1 MQEPSPRP
9 YSNPHGRKQ
18 SRVRSRLAA
27 YRARREGRPR
37 RQIPRAA
44 VPSFF
49 TLMNLFSGFLSIIQA
64 FEGRFDYACWLIVLA
79 AFFDVLDGMMAR
91 LTNTSSLFGIELDSL
106 SDVVSFGVAPSVLV
120 YAFGLNQF
128 GALGLISSSLP
139 AICGAVR
146 LARFN
151 VGYTGEKEDF
161 FVGMPI
167 PGMAIIIVALIL
179 NFNHAEWFSRY
190 SPSNL
195 SILIPIVILLSF
207 LMISTIKFDAI
218 PKPTTSYIKA
228 HPRKFLAYGTGLLLV
243 ILLQQIGLL
252 FVLTVYLVYN
262 IGRAVR
268 TVLLALKNGEKEGGS
283 SQAEGSRD
291 DGTGL

>member
-1 MQEPSPRP
+1 MQEPDPKSL
-9 YSNPHGRKQ
+9 SESHGQKQ
-18 SRVRSRLAA
+18 SVVRGRLAA
-27 YRARREGRPR
+27 YRSRRSALPR
-37 RQIPRAA
+37 RRISRAA

-49 TLMNLFSGFLSIIQA
+49 TLMNLFSGFLSIIQT

-91 LTNTSSLFGIELDSL
+91 LTKTSSMFGIELDSL

-120 YAFGLNQF
+120 YVFGLREF
-128 GALGLISSSLP
+128 GALGLISSALP

-151 VGYTGEKEDF
+151 VGYEGEKLDY
-161 FVGMPI
+161 FVGLPI
-167 PGMAIIIVALIL
+167 PGMAVIIVALIL
-179 NFNHAEWFSRY
+179 NFNNAEWFSRY

-195 SILIPIVILLSF
+195 SFLVPIVILLSF

-218 PKPTTSYIKA
+218 PKPTTAYIKA
-228 HPRKFLAYGTGLLLV
+228 HPRKFLTYLSGLLLV

-252 FVLTVYLVYN
+252 VVLAIYVLFN
-262 IGRAVR
+262 IGRALR
-268 TVLLALKNGEKEGGS
+268 TVVRAIS
-283 SQAEGSRD
+283 AEGED
-291 DGTGL
+291 DGTRSDEDVE

>member
-1 MQEPSPRP
+1 MPEPTRKSLSDR
-9 YSNPHGRKQ
+9 HGKKQ
-18 SRVRSRLAA
+18 SLVRDRLAA
-27 YRARREGRPR
+27 YRQRRSVRPR

-49 TLMNLFSGFLSIIQA
+49 TLMNLFSGFLSIIQT

-91 LTNTSSLFGIELDSL
+91 LTNTSSIFGIELDSL

-120 YAFGLNQF
+120 YVFGLREF

-151 VGYTGEKEDF
+151 VGYEGEKLDY
-161 FVGMPI
+161 FVGLPI
-167 PGMAIIIVALIL
+167 PGMAVIIVALIL
-179 NFNHAEWFSRY
+179 NFNNAEWFSRY

-195 SILIPIVILLSF
+195 SVLVPIVILLSF

-218 PKPTTSYIKA
+218 PKPTTAYVKE

-243 ILLQQIGLL
+243 IFLQQIGLL
-252 FVLTVYLVYN
+252 VVLAIYVLFN
-262 IGRAVR
+262 IGRAGR
-268 TVLLALKNGEKEGGS
+268 TLVNAIT
-283 SQAEGSRD
+283 AEGETVEESSD
-291 DGTGL
+291 EDAA

>member
-1 MQEPSPRP
+1 MQDLRRNRSGDR
-9 YSNPHGRKQ
+9 HGRRQ
-18 SRVRSRLAA
+18 SLIRGRLAA
-27 YRARREGRPR
+27 YRARRSERRP

-49 TLMNLFSGFLSIIQA
+49 TLMNLFSGFLSIVQA

-120 YAFGLNQF
+120 YVFGLREF
-128 GALGLISSSLP
+128 GALGLLCSALP

-151 VGYTGEKEDF
+151 VGFEGEKKDY
-161 FVGMPI
+161 FVGLPI
-167 PGMAIIIVALIL
+167 PGMAVVIVALIL
-179 NFNHAEWFSRY
+179 NFNNAEWFSRY

-195 SILIPIVILLSF
+195 SVLVPIVILLSF

-218 PKPTTSYIKA
+218 PKPTTAYVKA
-228 HPRKFLAYGTGLLLV
+228 HPKKFLTYGLGLLLV

-252 FVLTVYLVYN
+252 VVLTVYLLFN
-262 IGRAVR
+262 IGRASRSLVK
-268 TVLLALKNGEKEGGS
+268 AIS
-283 SQAEGSRD
+283 SED
-291 DGTGL
+291 DAHATHTDEDEA

>member
-1 MQEPSPRP
+1 MPDPSPRR
-9 YSNPHGRKQ
+9 SSDQHGRKQ
-18 SRVRSRLAA
+18 SRVRSRLAS

-106 SDVVSFGVAPSVLV
+106 SDIVSFGVAPSILV
-120 YAFGLNQF
+120 YAFGLREF
-128 GALGLISSSLP
+128 GALGLICSALP

-151 VGYTGEKEDF
+151 VGYTGEKQDY

-218 PKPTTSYIKA
+218 PKPSTSYIRA
-228 HPRKFLAYGTGLLLV
+228 HPRKFLAYSAGMLLV

-252 FVLTVYLVYN
+252 FVLTVYLIYN

-268 TVLLALKNGEKEGGS
+268 TVFQALTDEERQ
-283 SQAEGSRD
+283 QASPDED
-291 DGTGL
+291 NE

>member
-1 MQEPSPRP
+1 MQETSPRR
-9 YSNPHGRKQ
+9 SSDQHGQKQ

-37 RQIPRAA
+37 RQLPRAA

-91 LTNTSSLFGIELDSL
+91 LTNSSSLFGIELDSL
-106 SDVVSFGVAPSVLV
+106 SDIVSFGVAPSVLV
-120 YAFGLNQF
+120 YAFGLKEF
-128 GALGLISSSLP
+128 GALGLICSALP

-151 VGYTGEKEDF
+151 VSFTGEKQDY

-179 NFNHAEWFSRY
+179 NFNRAEWFSRF

-195 SILIPIVILLSF
+195 SILVPIVILLSF
-207 LMISTIKFDAI
+207 LMISTIRFDAI
-218 PKPTTSYIKA
+218 PKPSASYIKA
-228 HPRKFLAYGTGLLLV
+228 HPKKFLAYMAGLLLV

-252 FVLTVYLVYN
+252 FVLSVYLIYN

-268 TVLLALKNGEKEGGS
+268 KVFQAVTDEENRKES
-283 SQAEGSRD
+283 PDEDTA
-291 DGTGL
+291 